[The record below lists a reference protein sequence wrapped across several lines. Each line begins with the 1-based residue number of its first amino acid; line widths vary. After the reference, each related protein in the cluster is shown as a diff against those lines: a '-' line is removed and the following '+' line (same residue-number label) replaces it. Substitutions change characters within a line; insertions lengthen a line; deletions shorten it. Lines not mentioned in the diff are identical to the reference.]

1 MVNESGLR
9 RLKAELADMEARLKV
24 YEDNLEKSRNDV
36 DEYHFWFT
44 QIESL
49 KQEIK
54 NKREFIWDIED

>member
-1 MVNESGLR
+1 MVNESGLK

-24 YEDNLEKSRNDV
+24 YEENMERSRNDV
-36 DEYHFWFT
+36 DEYDFWFSRT
-44 QIESL
+44 ESL

>member
-9 RLKAELADMEARLKV
+9 RLKAELSDMEDRLKV
-24 YEDNLEKSRNDV
+24 YEDNLEKSRDDV

-44 QIESL
+44 RIESL